1 MFKLIFI
8 FLILGFTVYKFIIYR
23 KREIEFITAE
33 KLKVETKVSSDENS
47 LISFRNS
54 NFCATVDKNYFIEF
68 EENYDYILNK
78 KLKLSVEEYVEKYNC
93 YLNGTSNYII
103 NYHLKYN
110 ENKYNGWDIAKN
122 IKFVKS
128 KNMSTVKDKHIAF
141 GKTLLINNNPE
152 ENIDL
157 IIVVD
162 CYEDKLDGYA
172 IFMVRLKTNEY
183 LVIKIDA
190 YKNGEIFKE
199 IIKNENLYE
208 NFSTAEYKFIEREI
222 RRFKFEDLHWIADL
236 K

>member
-8 FLILGFTVYKFIIYR
+8 LLLFGFIVYKFIIFR
-23 KREIEFITAE
+23 KREIEFIALE
-33 KLKVETKVSSDENS
+33 EAKIETKISSSENC

-54 NFCATVDKNYFIEF
+54 NFCATVNKKYFIKF
-68 EENYDYILNK
+68 EENYTAEE

-93 YLNGTSNYII
+93 YLNGTSNDVI
-103 NYHLKYN
+103 NYCLKYN
-110 ENKYNGWDIAKN
+110 ENKYNGWEIAKN

-128 KNMSTVKDKHIAF
+128 KSISTVKDKRIAF

-157 IIVVD
+157 IIIVD
-162 CYEDKLDGYA
+162 CYVDKLDGYA
-172 IFMVRLKTNEY
+172 IFMVKLKTNEY

-190 YKNGEIFKE
+190 YKSGKIFKE
-199 IIKNENLYE
+199 IVKNENLYE
-208 NFSTAEYKFIEREI
+208 NCSFDEYKFIDREI
-222 RRFKFEDLHWIADL
+222 RRFKFEDLSWIIDL